1 MRGPRVLHL
10 GDLSGTSRA
19 VIEVA
24 RSLGLDWTLRD
35 VPAGRGRSPLAILM
49 ARLKDLFAVRTLKPK
64 PDVLHINYG
73 VSGYY
78 GWSRRGVVLHL
89 HGTDVRQ
96 DLNSRF
102 LGPVVRHSLRTAD
115 AVLYSTLDL
124 RDAVTAIRPDAQWFP
139 APVTMASLEEP
150 TERPVMGEV
159 FFASR
164 WDDTKG
170 AVDLLRAAKIIAERH
185 PELTLTGLDWGTHR
199 EAAAAAGIALLPHL
213 EPAEFRK
220 RLERSQIV
228 IGQLAFGVLG
238 ISDVEALC
246 AARPL
251 IANFALAPV
260 AEDVALFQAA
270 SASEVAEQVDLILQ
284 APHDAEERA
293 RQGRSWAITHHSP
306 VALEQTLESIYSG
319 LPGRR

>member
-1 MRGPRVLHL
+1 MSLNVLHL
-10 GDLSGTSRA
+10 GDISGTSRA

-24 RSLGLDWTLRD
+24 RSRGLDWKLRD
-35 VPAGRGRSPLAILM
+35 VPAGRGRSPVAILS
-49 ARLKDLFAVRTLKPK
+49 ARLRDLLAVRTLKPR

-78 GWSRRGVVLHL
+78 GWGRRGVVLHL

-96 DLNSRF
+96 DLASRW
-102 LGPVVRHSLRTAD
+102 LGPVVQRSLRTAD
-115 AVLYSTLDL
+115 VVLYSTLDL

-139 APVTMASLEEP
+139 APVTLDSLEEP
-150 TERPVMGEV
+150 TEQPVAGDA

-170 AVDLLRAAKIIAERH
+170 ALDLIEAARIIAQRH
-185 PELTLTGLDWGTHR
+185 PGLNMTGLDWGTHR
-199 EAAAAAGIALLPHL
+199 EAAAAAGITLLPHL
-213 EPAEFRK
+213 RPAQFRQ

-251 IANFALAPV
+251 IANFALSPAPD
-260 AEDVALFQAA
+260 DVALFQAA
-270 SASEVAEQVDLILQ
+270 SATEVAQQVDHILQ
-284 APHDAEERA
+284 APDDAEARA
-293 RQGRSWAITHHSP
+293 RQGRAWALAHHSP
-306 VALEQTLESIYSG
+306 VALEQTLESLYEG
-319 LPGRR
+319 LSGRR

>member
-1 MRGPRVLHL
+1 MSPAVLHL
-10 GDLSGTSRA
+10 GDISGTSRA

-24 RSLGLDWTLRD
+24 RSQGLDWTLRD
-35 VPAGRGRSPLAILM
+35 VPAGRGRSPIAIL
-49 ARLKDLFAVRTLKPK
+49 ASRLKDLFTVRTLKPK

-78 GWSRRGVVLHL
+78 GWGRRGVVLHL

-96 DLNSRF
+96 DLNSRW
-102 LGPVVRHSLRTAD
+102 LGPVVLHSLRTAD

-150 TERPVMGEV
+150 REQPVTGNV

-213 EPAEFRK
+213 EPAAFRK
-220 RLERSQIV
+220 QLERSQV
-228 IGQLAFGVLG
+228 VVGQLAFGVLG

-251 IANFALAPV
+251 IANSALSPV
-260 AEDVALFQAA
+260 PEGPPLYQAA
-270 SASEVAEQVDLILQ
+270 TALEVADQLDVILN
-284 APHDAEERA
+284 APDDAEARA
-293 RQGRSWAITHHSP
+293 REGRAWAVARHSP
-306 VALEQTLESIYSG
+306 VALEQTLESVYEG
-319 LPGRR
+319 LTRRS

>member
-1 MRGPRVLHL
+1 MSPDVLHL
-10 GDLSGTSRA
+10 GDIAGTSKA
-19 VIEVA
+19 LVEAA
-24 RSLGLDWTLRD
+24 RDKGLDWDFRD
-35 VPAGRGRSPLAILM
+35 VPVGRNRAAWRII
-49 ARLKDLFAVRTLKPK
+49 ADRLTDLVRVRTLRPR
-64 PDVLHINYG
+64 PGVLHINYG

-78 GWSRRGVVLHL
+78 GWGRKNVVLHL

-96 DLNSRF
+96 DLYSRF

-115 AVLYSTLDL
+115 IVLYSTLDL
-124 RDAVTAIRPDAQWFP
+124 RDTVTTIRPDARWFP
-139 APVTMASLEEP
+139 APVTTASLEEP
-150 TERPVMGEV
+150 TEQPVTGEV

-170 AVDLLRAAKIIAERH
+170 AGDLLQAAKIIAERH

-220 RLERSQIV
+220 RLEQSQIV

-251 IANFALAPV
+251 IANFSLAPDP
-260 AEDVALFQAA
+260 EDVALFQAT

-284 APHDAEERA
+284 APHDAEARA
-293 RQGRSWAITHHSP
+293 RQGRSWAIAHHSP
-306 VALEQTLESIYSG
+306 LALEETLESIYEG
-319 LPGRR
+319 LTRRR